1 MKTLYDLLGAL
12 PTDDAED
19 LRTAFRKAVKGAHPD
34 IRPDDPDAALK
45 FRQIIRANDILR
57 DAEQREAYDHL
68 LELAEQE
75 RELAARNVL
84 ATKIYKLGL
93 GIIALAGISVASIAS
108 YVLLAQVSTASLPSV
123 QVEQIDALA
132 RGSAEIAA
140 ITQAGPWNLAGP
152 RDLAGPWELSDR
164 AAIPPKEEN
173 ATVGLAAT
181 VPAAGQQ
188 QADVD
193 STATSAVPAP
203 SETAPSEASRARGI
217 AAYRN
222 GDLDGAIA
230 ALDQAIQLNPN
241 YAAAY
246 IDRGIVFYRMR
257 KLDRAFSDIEKAK
270 RIDRAGHNRSESDAL
285 RKPRS
290 PQAGTESGLAQVF
303 QQRTPG
309 RQAPRAAGLAFARMP

>member
-1 MKTLYDLLGAL
+1 MRTLYDLLGAL
-12 PTDDAED
+12 PTDDAEE
-19 LRTAFRKAVKGAHPD
+19 LRTAFRNAVKGAHPD
-34 IRPDDPDAALK
+34 LRPDDPDAALK

-57 DAEQREAYDHL
+57 DTEQREAYDHL

-84 ATKIYKLGL
+84 ATKIYKLAL
-93 GIIALAGISVASIAS
+93 GVLTLAGVSVASIAS

-123 QVEQIDALA
+123 PVEQIDALA

-140 ITQAGPWNLAGP
+140 IT
-152 RDLAGPWELSDR
+152 LAGPWELNDR
-164 AAIPPKEEN
+164 ATIPPREEN
-173 ATVGLAAT
+173 VTVALAAT
-181 VPAAGQQ
+181 APATAQQ
-188 QADVD
+188 QADAD
-193 STATSAVPAP
+193 STATSVVAPA

-230 ALDQAIQLNPN
+230 ALDQAIALNPN

-257 KLDRAFSDIEKAK
+257 KLDRAFADIEKAK
-270 RIDRAGHNRSESDAL
+270 RIDRAGHNRSEADAL

-290 PQAGTESGLAQVF
+290 PQAGTESSVSQVF
-303 QQRTPG
+303 QPRTPG

>member
-34 IRPDDPDAALK
+34 ICPDDPDAALK
-45 FRQIIRANDILR
+45 FRQIVRANEILR
-57 DAEQREAYDHL
+57 DADQREAYDHL

-75 RELAARNVL
+75 QEWAARNVL
-84 ATKIYKLGL
+84 ATKIHKLAL
-93 GIIALAGISVASIAS
+93 GILTLAGISVASIAS
-108 YVLLAQVSTASLPSV
+108 YLLLTQVTTASLPSV
-123 QVEQIDALA
+123 PVEQIDALA

-140 ITQAGPWNLAGP
+140 IT
-152 RDLAGPWELSDR
+152 LAGPWDLNDR
-164 AAIPPKEEN
+164 VTIPPREN
-173 ATVGLAAT
+173 ATAALAA
-181 VPAAGQQ
+181 VAPEAGPQ
-188 QADVD
+188 QADAD
-193 STATSAVPAP
+193 SISTPAIVPR
-203 SETAPSEASRARGI
+203 SEPASSEASRARGI

-230 ALDQAIQLNPN
+230 ALDQAIALNPN

-257 KLDRAFSDIEKAK
+257 KLDRAFADIEKAK

-285 RKPRS
+285 KKPRS
-290 PQAGTESGLAQVF
+290 PQAGTESGQAVQA
-303 QQRTPG
+303 RTPA

>member
-93 GIIALAGISVASIAS
+93 GVIALAGISVVSIAS
-108 YVLLAQVSTASLPSV
+108 YVLLAQVSTASLPIV
-123 QVEQIDALA
+123 QVEQIDTLA

-140 ITQAGPWNLAGP
+140 ITLAGPWG
-152 RDLAGPWELSDR
+152 LAGPWELNDR
-164 AAIPPKEEN
+164 AAIPPQEEN

-188 QADVD
+188 QADAD

>member
-93 GIIALAGISVASIAS
+93 GVVALAGISVTSIAS

-123 QVEQIDALA
+123 QVEQLDALA

-140 ITQAGPWNLAGP
+140 ITQAGPW
-152 RDLAGPWELSDR
+152 DLAGPWELNDR

-181 VPAAGQQ
+181 VPAVGQQ
-188 QADVD
+188 QADAD
-193 STATSAVPAP
+193 GTATSAVPAP

-222 GDLDGAIA
+222 GD
-230 ALDQAIQLNPN
+230 
-241 YAAAY
+241 
-246 IDRGIVFYRMR
+246 IVFYRMR

-270 RIDRAGHNRSESDAL
+270 RIDRAGHNRSESDPL

>member
-12 PTDDAED
+12 PTDDAEH
-19 LRTAFRKAVKGAHPD
+19 LRTAFRKAVKGTHPD

-132 RGSAEIAA
+132 HGSAEIAA
-140 ITQAGPWNLAGP
+140 ITQAGPW
-152 RDLAGPWELSDR
+152 DLPAPWELSDR

-173 ATVGLAAT
+173 ATVALAAT

-188 QADVD
+188 QADAD

-290 PQAGTESGLAQVF
+290 PQAGTESRLSQVF
-303 QQRTPG
+303 QPRTPG

>member
-12 PTDDAED
+12 PNDDTED
-19 LRTAFRKAVKGAHPD
+19 LRTAFRKAVKGTHPD

-75 RELAARNVL
+75 QELAARNVL
-84 ATKIYKLGL
+84 ASKIYKLAF
-93 GIIALAGISVASIAS
+93 GILALAGASVASIAS
-108 YVLLAQVSTASLPSV
+108 YVLLAQVSTTSLPSV
-123 QVEQIDALA
+123 PVDQIDALA

-140 ITQAGPWNLAGP
+140 IT
-152 RDLAGPWELSDR
+152 LAGPWELNNR
-164 AAIPPKEEN
+164 AMIPPPEEN
-173 ATVGLAAT
+173 ATVGLAAIA
-181 VPAAGQQ
+181 PATAAAQQ
-188 QADVD
+188 QAD
-193 STATSAVPAP
+193 AESAAPPAAAP
-203 SETAPSEASRARGI
+203 GSEAAPSEASHARGI

-230 ALDQAIQLNPN
+230 ALDQAIALNPN

-257 KLDRAFSDIEKAK
+257 KLDRAFADIEKAK
-270 RIDRAGHNRSESDAL
+270 RIDRAGHNRSESDAV

-290 PQAGTESGLAQVF
+290 PQAGPESGLSQLV
-303 QQRTPG
+303 QPRTPG

>member
-45 FRQIIRANDILR
+45 FRQIVRANEILR
-57 DAEQREAYDHL
+57 DADQREAYDHL
-68 LELAEQE
+68 LKLAEQE
-75 RELAARNVL
+75 QDWARNVL
-84 ATKIYKLGL
+84 ATKIYQLALGVL
-93 GIIALAGISVASIAS
+93 ALAGVSVTSIAS

-123 QVEQIDALA
+123 PVDQIDALA

-140 ITQAGPWNLAGP
+140 IT
-152 RDLAGPWELSDR
+152 LAGPWDLNDR
-164 AAIPPKEEN
+164 ATIPPRDDN

-181 VPAAGQQ
+181 VPAPGQQ
-188 QADVD
+188 PADAD
-193 STATSAVPAP
+193 STPTPATVPG
-203 SETAPSEASRARGI
+203 SEAAPSEASRARGV

-230 ALDQAIQLNPN
+230 ALDQAIALNPN

-257 KLDRAFSDIEKAK
+257 KLDRAFADIEKAK

-285 RKPRS
+285 RKQRP
-290 PQAGTESGLAQVF
+290 PQTESGLSQVS

-309 RQAPRAAGLAFARMP
+309 RQAPRATGLAFARMP

>member
-19 LRTAFRKAVKGAHPD
+19 LRTAFRNAVKGAHPD

-75 RELAARNVL
+75 SERTARNVL
-84 ATKIYKLGL
+84 ATKIYKLAL
-93 GIIALAGISVASIAS
+93 GVLALAGVSVASIAS

-123 QVEQIDALA
+123 AVEQIDALA

-140 ITQAGPWNLAGP
+140 IT
-152 RDLAGPWELSDR
+152 LAGPWDLNDR
-164 AAIPPKEEN
+164 ASVPPLDEN
-173 ATVGLAAT
+173 TTVALAAT
-181 VPAAGQQ
+181 APAAGQQ
-188 QADVD
+188 QAD
-193 STATSAVPAP
+193 AENTSAVPARSDAAP
-203 SETAPSEASRARGI
+203 AETSRAKGI

-230 ALDQAIQLNPN
+230 ALDQAIALNPN
-241 YAAAY
+241 DAAAY

-257 KLDRAFSDIEKAK
+257 KLDRAFADIEKAK
-270 RIDRAGHNRSESDAL
+270 RIDRAGHNRSESDAP

-290 PQAGTESGLAQVF
+290 PQAGTESGVSQD
-303 QQRTPG
+303 QRTPG

>member
-19 LRTAFRKAVKGAHPD
+19 LRTAFRKAVKGTHPD

-93 GIIALAGISVASIAS
+93 GIITLAGISVASIAS
-108 YVLLAQVSTASLPSV
+108 YVLLTQISTASLPSV
-123 QVEQIDALA
+123 QLEQIDALA

-140 ITQAGPWNLAGP
+140 ITLAGPW
-152 RDLAGPWELSDR
+152 DLAGPWELNDR
-164 AAIPPKEEN
+164 ATIPPKEEN
-173 ATVGLAAT
+173 ATVALAAT

-188 QADVD
+188 QADAD

-257 KLDRAFSDIEKAK
+257 KLDRAFADIEKAK

-290 PQAGTESGLAQVF
+290 PQAGTESGLSQAVQA
-303 QQRTPG
+303 RTPA

>member
-19 LRTAFRKAVKGAHPD
+19 LRTAFRTAVKGAHPD

-45 FRQIIRANDILR
+45 FRQIVRANEILR
-57 DAEQREAYDHL
+57 DADQREAYDHL
-68 LELAEQE
+68 LALAEQE
-75 RELAARNVL
+75 QEWAARNVL
-84 ATKIYKLGL
+84 ATKIYKLAL
-93 GIIALAGISVASIAS
+93 GILTLAGVSVASIAS
-108 YVLLAQVSTASLPSV
+108 YSLLTQVTMASLPV
-123 QVEQIDALA
+123 IPVEQIDALA

-140 ITQAGPWNLAGP
+140 IT
-152 RDLAGPWELSDR
+152 LAGPWDLNDR
-164 AAIPPKEEN
+164 ATIPPREETTT
-173 ATVGLAAT
+173 AVLAAT
-181 VPAAGQQ
+181 VPATGQQ
-188 QADVD
+188 QADTD
-193 STATSAVPAP
+193 STSTPAIVPRSDA
-203 SETAPSEASRARGI
+203 APSEASRARGI

-230 ALDQAIQLNPN
+230 ALDQAIALNPN

-257 KLDRAFSDIEKAK
+257 KLDRAFADIEKAK

-290 PQAGTESGLAQVF
+290 PQAGTEPGLSQAVQA
-303 QQRTPG
+303 RTPA

>member
-45 FRQIIRANDILR
+45 FRQIVRANEILR
-57 DAEQREAYDHL
+57 DADQRQAYDHL
-68 LELAEQE
+68 LALAEQE
-75 RELAARNVL
+75 QEWTARNVL
-84 ATKIYKLGL
+84 ATTINKLAL
-93 GIIALAGISVASIAS
+93 GILTLAGISVASIAS
-108 YVLLAQVSTASLPSV
+108 YLLLTQVTTASLPGLPF
-123 QVEQIDALA
+123 EQIDALA

-140 ITQAGPWNLAGP
+140 IT
-152 RDLAGPWELSDR
+152 LAGPWDLNDR
-164 AAIPPKEEN
+164 ATIPPREEN
-173 ATVGLAAT
+173 ATAALAAVAT
-181 VPAAGQQ
+181 GQLPVNAEGTSTPAIVPRSDA
-188 QADVD
+188 
-193 STATSAVPAP
+193 
-203 SETAPSEASRARGI
+203 APSEASRARGI
-217 AAYRN
+217 VAYRN

-241 YAAAY
+241 YTAAY

-257 KLDRAFSDIEKAK
+257 KLNRAFADIEKAK
-270 RIDRAGHNRSESDAL
+270 RIDRAGHNRSESETL

-290 PQAGTESGLAQVF
+290 SQAVAESGPTQVS

-309 RQAPRAAGLAFARMP
+309 RPPRAAGLAFARMP

>member
-34 IRPDDPDAALK
+34 IRPNDPDAALK

-57 DAEQREAYDHL
+57 DADQREAYDHL

-84 ATKIYKLGL
+84 ATKIYKLAL
-93 GIIALAGISVASIAS
+93 GVLALAGVSVTSIAS
-108 YVLLAQVSTASLPSV
+108 YVLLTQVSTASLPSV
-123 QVEQIDALA
+123 PLEQIDALA

-140 ITQAGPWNLAGP
+140 IT
-152 RDLAGPWELSDR
+152 LAGPWDLNDR
-164 AAIPPKEEN
+164 TTIPPWDEN
-173 ATVGLAAT
+173 ETVALAAT
-181 VPAAGQQ
+181 TPTTGQQ
-188 QADVD
+188 QADTEG
-193 STATSAVPAP
+193 SSTSAVTPG
-203 SETAPSEASRARGI
+203 SEAAPSEASRARGI

-230 ALDQAIQLNPN
+230 ALDQAIALNPN

-257 KLDRAFSDIEKAK
+257 KLDRAFADIEKAK

-290 PQAGTESGLAQVF
+290 PQAGTESGLSQVV
-303 QQRTPG
+303 QQRTPV